1 MPKLDWKSYEELVKD
16 IYEQLG
22 SASGVKIL
30 GHGMSCKYKGKSG
43 VEHQI
48 DVLTSHSDGVHDYL
62 TDIECKY
69 WDQHINKDT
78 VMKVESIVE
87 DCNFSKGIVVSKLG
101 FTPDAV
107 QYAKHVGVGLVELRE
122 MTDEDWKGRIRKIE
136 INIIAHYPELTQ
148 VHVELE
154 DSAVKEGFLKGKM
167 SGNAQLM
174 FIQYPTGIKVSLAQF
189 IEDDFFKELLQKE
202 YKVPFSKSYTF
213 EQGST
218 MTYLELGKTYGLK
231 AIHLTG
237 EMRSITQ
244 TDIIAGSNQIEYYMK
259 CIFEDVEIL
268 LNTEGKIVKH
278 VKHQLSV

>member
-30 GHGMSCKYKGKSG
+30 GYGMSCKYKGKSG

-48 DVLTSHSDGVHDYL
+48 DVLTSHSDGIHDYL

-78 VMKVESIVE
+78 VMKVEAIVE

-136 INIIAHYPELTQ
+136 VNIIAHYPELTQ

-154 DSAVKEGFLKGKM
+154 NDALKQGILKGKI
-167 SGNAQLM
+167 SGNAQLI

-189 IEDDFFKELLQKE
+189 IEDGFFKELLQKE
-202 YKVPFSKSYTF
+202 DKVPFSKSYTF
-213 EQGST
+213 DKGSA
-218 MTYLELGKTYGLK
+218 MTYQELGKTYGLK

-237 EMRSITQ
+237 EMRSISQ
-244 TDIIAGSNQIEYYMK
+244 TDVIEGSNQIEYYMK

-278 VKHQLSV
+278 IKP

>member
-1 MPKLDWKSYEELVKD
+1 MSKLDWKSYEELVKD

-48 DVLTSHSDGVHDYL
+48 DVLTSHSDGIHDYL

-78 VMKVESIVE
+78 VMKVEAIVE

-136 INIIAHYPELTQ
+136 VNIIAHYPELTQ

-154 DSAVKEGFLKGKM
+154 DGAVKEGILKGKI
-167 SGNAQLM
+167 SGNTQLM

-189 IEDDFFKELLQKE
+189 IEDGFFKELLQKE
-202 YKVPFSKSYTF
+202 DKVPFSKSYTF
-213 EQGST
+213 EKGST
-218 MTYLELGKTYGLK
+218 MTYQELGKTYGLK

-237 EMRSITQ
+237 EMRSISQ
-244 TDIIAGSNQIEYYMK
+244 TDVIEGSNQIEYYMK

-278 VKHQLSV
+278 IKS

>member
-1 MPKLDWKSYEELVKD
+1 MSKLDWKSYEELVKD

-48 DVLTSHSDGVHDYL
+48 DVLTSHSDGIHTYL

-101 FTPDAV
+101 STPDAV

-136 INIIAHYPELTQ
+136 VNIIAHYPELTQ

-154 DSAVKEGFLKGKM
+154 DGAVKEGILKGKI

-189 IEDDFFKELLQKE
+189 IEDGFFKELLQKE
-202 YKVPFSKSYTF
+202 DKVPFSKSYTF
-213 EQGST
+213 EKGST
-218 MTYLELGKTYGLK
+218 MTYQELGKTYGLK

-237 EMRSITQ
+237 EMRSISQ
-244 TDIIAGSNQIEYYMK
+244 TDVIEGSNQIEYYMK

-268 LNTEGKIVKH
+268 LNKEGKIVKH
-278 VKHQLSV
+278 IKS

>member
-1 MPKLDWKSYEELVKD
+1 MSKLDWKSYEELVKD

-48 DVLTSHSDGVHDYL
+48 DVLTSHSDGIHTYL

-136 INIIAHYPELTQ
+136 VNIIAHYPELTQ

-154 DSAVKEGFLKGKM
+154 DGAVKEGILKGKI

-189 IEDDFFKELLQKE
+189 IEDGFFKELLQKE
-202 YKVPFSKSYTF
+202 DKVPFSKSYTF
-213 EQGST
+213 EKGST
-218 MTYLELGKTYGLK
+218 MTYQELGKTYGLK

-237 EMRSITQ
+237 EMRSISQ
-244 TDIIAGSNQIEYYMK
+244 TDVIEGSNQIEYYMK

-268 LNTEGKIVKH
+268 LNKEGKIVKH
-278 VKHQLSV
+278 IKS

>member
-1 MPKLDWKSYEELVKD
+1 MSKLDWKSYEELVKD

-48 DVLTSHSDGVHDYL
+48 DVLTSHSDGIHDYL

-136 INIIAHYPELTQ
+136 VNIIAHYPE

-154 DSAVKEGFLKGKM
+154 DGAMKEGILKGKI

-189 IEDDFFKELLQKE
+189 IEDGFFKELLQKE
-202 YKVPFSKSYTF
+202 DKVPFSKSYTF
-213 EQGST
+213 EKGST
-218 MTYLELGKTYGLK
+218 MTYQELGKTYGLK

-237 EMRSITQ
+237 EMRSISQ
-244 TDIIAGSNQIEYYMK
+244 TDVIEGSNQIEYYMK

-268 LNTEGKIVKH
+268 LNKEGKIVKH
-278 VKHQLSV
+278 IKS

>member
-1 MPKLDWKSYEELVKD
+1 MSKLDWKSYEEIVKD

-48 DVLTSHSDGVHDYL
+48 DVLTSHSDGIHDYL

-78 VMKVESIVE
+78 VMKVEAIVE

-136 INIIAHYPELTQ
+136 VNIIAHYPELTQ

-154 DSAVKEGFLKGKM
+154 DGAVKEGILKGKI

-189 IEDDFFKELLQKE
+189 IEDGFFKELLQKE
-202 YKVPFSKSYTF
+202 DKVPFSKSYTF
-213 EQGST
+213 EKGST
-218 MTYLELGKTYGLK
+218 MTYQELGKTYGLK

-237 EMRSITQ
+237 EMRSISQ
-244 TDIIAGSNQIEYYMK
+244 TDVIEGSNQIEYYMK

-278 VKHQLSV
+278 IKS

>member
-1 MPKLDWKSYEELVKD
+1 MSKLDWKSYEELVKD

-48 DVLTSHSDGVHDYL
+48 DVLTSHSDGIHTYL

-136 INIIAHYPELTQ
+136 VNIIAHYPELTQ

-154 DSAVKEGFLKGKM
+154 DGAVKEGILKGKI

-189 IEDDFFKELLQKE
+189 IEDGFFKELLQKE
-202 YKVPFSKSYTF
+202 DKVPFSKSYTF
-213 EQGST
+213 EKGST
-218 MTYLELGKTYGLK
+218 MTYQELGKTYGLK

-237 EMRSITQ
+237 EMRSISQ
-244 TDIIAGSNQIEYYMK
+244 TDVIEGSNQIEYYMK

-278 VKHQLSV
+278 IKP